1 MRWIAVS
8 LTIVTLLAAAC
19 SVSSSN
25 SGSSSLTPTASPTP
39 LKPATTPEEAAER
52 FLSHWRAKQYDAMY
66 DLISV
71 SAQEETD
78 REKFV
83 DRYEAIAEE
92 ATITGIDYEL
102 GALVSEEGGE
112 MPATVTIHT
121 SFFGDIIQENT
132 LPLVR
137 DTITLAAS
145 PGEAAESR
153 QEWRLQW
160 SPSLIFAELDDRS
173 LIHLFAKVP
182 RRGSILDR
190 SGEKLAFDAEVA
202 VVGIVPDLITDP
214 EATISVLATVLSLPE
229 SEVRAQVETDL
240 PSYYF
245 IPIETLP
252 YETSPAE
259 VQKLRDLINLGVVVQ
274 EDSLRLY
281 PQGSLAAHLV
291 GYLAE
296 VTADQLDELRAEGY
310 EPGDLVGA
318 FGLEG
323 RSQALLAGERGGTL
337 ATVTPEGTVDR
348 IIAEKAA
355 KPGKDIYL
363 SIDVNLQRAAE
374 TLLGER
380 VGSVVVMDP
389 RDNSVLALASYPRF
403 DPNAFIR
410 GLTVKEFNDL
420 IDDERKPFLHRP
432 LLATYPPRLHLQ
444 GCDLGR
450 RPGRGRLQHQLHYPL
465 HARLDGV
472 GPGLPQE

>member
-1 MRWIAVS
+1 M
-8 LTIVTLLAAAC
+8 
-19 SVSSSN
+19 
-25 SGSSSLTPTASPTP
+25 
-39 LKPATTPEEAAER
+39 
-52 FLSHWRAKQYDAMY
+52 
-66 DLISV
+66 
-71 SAQEETD
+71 
-78 REKFV
+78 
-83 DRYEAIAEE
+83 
-92 ATITGIDYEL
+92 
-102 GALVSEEGGE
+102 
-112 MPATVTIHT
+112 
-121 SFFGDIIQENT
+121 
-132 LPLVR
+132 
-137 DTITLAAS
+137 AAS

-323 RSQALLAGERGGTL
+323 PVPSAAGRGAWRHPGHRHPRGNRRQDHRREGGQAGEGHLSVHRRQPAEGRG
-337 ATVTPEGTVDR
+337 
-348 IIAEKAA
+348 
-355 KPGKDIYL
+355 
-363 SIDVNLQRAAE
+363 
-374 TLLGER
+374 
-380 VGSVVVMDP
+380 DP
-389 RDNSVLALASYPRF
+389 
-403 DPNAFIR
+403 
-410 GLTVKEFNDL
+410 
-420 IDDERKPFLHRP
+420 
-432 LLATYPPRLHLQ
+432 
-444 GCDLGR
+444 
-450 RPGRGRLQHQLHYPL
+450 PGRESGFGGCNGPAGQLGAG
-465 HARLDGV
+465 ARLLPPLRPQRFHQGADG
-472 GPGLPQE
+472 